1 MHAFSRYGRLLIS
14 HARNYCYRQKVTTPV
29 FHNTRKPHGE
39 CLLCGKFVSVEKYP
53 LSGRIMQSVSQNTAV
68 AKSSVA
74 PSYQLRFMPP
84 VFILVLLECAT
95 EETIISGVLDR
106 SVDIIIKIKI
116 VKEGRKTNVGRF
128 VYGICDAI
136 IAEKPRDYRRSQACT
151 KKTSQTR
158 R

>member
-1 MHAFSRYGRLLIS
+1 
-14 HARNYCYRQKVTTPV
+14 
-29 FHNTRKPHGE
+29 
-39 CLLCGKFVSVEKYP
+39 
-53 LSGRIMQSVSQNTAV
+53 MQSVSQNTAV

-136 IAEKPRDYRRSQACT
+136 IAEKPRDSTDALKRAQRRLPRLGAD
-151 KKTSQTR
+151 KKSAKSIGTIRVHLSSSSSVVVVEAVWGKPVVKHELSR
-158 R
+158 V